1 MSEIPILTAQ
11 NVAINFVAAPL
22 NKRIIAYLIDY
33 GIKLS
38 YLILIV
44 FYVMTGTIS
53 EFMMDPWSENAIFII
68 LLLPYIFYT
77 FSLEWLLEGQTIGK
91 KLMHIK
97 VVKIDGFQASVFDYF
112 VRWGFRVVDI
122 IGSFG
127 LISIFMISSG
137 KYRQRI
143 GDIAAGTSVIQLTSN
158 VDISHTI
165 LVALKEEY
173 KPVFANVIRLSD
185 NDMRIIKEQYLL
197 GIQSNDIEKL
207 EKLRKKIFEVSGIE
221 STMGHH
227 IFFNTIL
234 KDYNYFTKQ

>member
-143 GDIAAGTSVIQLTSN
+143 GDIA
-158 VDISHTI
+158 
-165 LVALKEEY
+165 
-173 KPVFANVIRLSD
+173 
-185 NDMRIIKEQYLL
+185 
-197 GIQSNDIEKL
+197 
-207 EKLRKKIFEVSGIE
+207 
-221 STMGHH
+221 
-227 IFFNTIL
+227 
-234 KDYNYFTKQ
+234 